1 MIDINQIFYMLSGDR
16 DEVTQ
21 ATGIREAQNIEYLS
35 ILFQPIESKSVWEN
49 CARVLAS
56 KTDDTLA
63 KYQYQMLEWL
73 QDMNWPGAQIIF
85 DRLLE
90 MPASMLS
97 MPFQYSLK
105 KAQALNDEPWTYW
118 LLIFQQKYE
127 SMCGIEG
134 TPLCQTDNLI

>member
-16 DEVTQ
+16 DEATQ

-56 KTDDTLA
+56 KTDDMLA
-63 KYQYQMLEWL
+63 MYQYQMFEWL

-85 DRLLE
+85 DRLLA

-97 MPFQYSLK
+97 TPFQYSLK

-118 LLIFQQKYE
+118 LLLFQQKYE
-127 SMCGIEG
+127 SRSGIGG
-134 TPLCQTDNLI
+134 TSLCQTDNLN